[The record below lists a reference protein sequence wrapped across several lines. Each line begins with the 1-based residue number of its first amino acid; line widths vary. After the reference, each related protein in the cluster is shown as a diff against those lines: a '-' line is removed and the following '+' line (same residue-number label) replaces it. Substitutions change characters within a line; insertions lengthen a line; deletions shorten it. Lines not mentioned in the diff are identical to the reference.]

1 MAAAGLVDQ
10 SARTRINPYPAS
22 ARWGLG
28 WDSVQQIGLNAA
40 GLGCWNKNG
49 GTFFFSSDFF
59 VLPPER
65 LAVMLTGCGFDY
77 GPARLAEGVLLRAAV
92 ERNAIRAL
100 PAAIVSTV
108 PPAISPAPASTTVTG
123 VYANYDHPSPVLAA
137 SDGWLTL
144 RSWSATG
151 WTTLQEKLRAR
162 TDGDWWTDGKDDRCY
177 RFQTEDGHRY
187 LIQRDLS
194 SN

>member
-28 WDSVQQIGLNAA
+28 WDSVQQL
-40 GLGCWNKNG
+40 
-49 GTFFFSSDFF
+49 
-59 VLPPER
+59 VL
-65 LAVMLTGCGFDY
+65 V
-77 GPARLAEGVLLRAAV
+77 
-92 ERNAIRAL
+92 
-100 PAAIVSTV
+100 
-108 PPAISPAPASTTVTG
+108 
-123 VYANYDHPSPVLAA
+123 A
-137 SDGWLTL
+137 SDGSLTL